1 MHTKHQMLL
10 ATLGLLAAC
19 GTEGMQEE
27 TTLGNDDQSS
37 GTEGTTADTSDPTD
51 DSEDTSDTG
60 EPTDDTGEPTDD
72 TDDPT
77 EGTTDTGDPDDTP
90 FTVEFVTEGF
100 SNPESAHFHANTSTW
115 FVSNIAGESGAP
127 DGIGWISHLDRDGQI
142 LAEQWVAGL
151 DSPAGIASDD
161 THIYVSDINRIH
173 VFEIETALEVDTLV
187 VETAAFL
194 NDPAFGPDGTLYVSD
209 SFAHAIY
216 ALAPGQAPSIVVQDE
231 ALDFPNGVLWRED
244 RLLIGSIGPF
254 MDFEVDG
261 PLHWLDVETGELEL
275 VRGVSAKFDG
285 LVNGDDGVWMTDF
298 RGSLMLWRDGEVT
311 VHDLIEHGMS
321 SSADLGYDQEQR
333 TLVIPDLLGSQ
344 VAFVQLS
351 D

>member
-1 MHTKHQMLL
+1 MHTKYQLHL

-19 GTEGMQEE
+19 GTSAEDPTPDETEGTQEE
-27 TTLGNDDQSS
+27 TTTLGNDDQSS
-37 GTEGTTADTSDPTD
+37 GTEGTTADASD
-51 DSEDTSDTG
+51 DSDDSDDSDGTSDTG
-60 EPTDDTGEPTDD
+60 EPTD
-72 TDDPT
+72 
-77 EGTTDTGDPDDTP
+77 DTGDPDDTP
-90 FTVEFVTEGF
+90 FTVEFITEGF
-100 SNPESAHFHANTSTW
+100 SNPESAHFHASTSTW

-151 DSPAGIASDD
+151 DSPAGITSDD

-187 VETAAFL
+187 IETAAFL

-209 SFAHAIY
+209 SFAQAIY

-231 ALDFPNGVLWRED
+231 VLDFPNGVLWRED

-298 RGSLMLWRDGEVT
+298 RGSLMLWQDGELT
-311 VHDLIEHGMS
+311 VHDLVEHGMS
-321 SSADLGYDQEQR
+321 SSADLGYDEEQR